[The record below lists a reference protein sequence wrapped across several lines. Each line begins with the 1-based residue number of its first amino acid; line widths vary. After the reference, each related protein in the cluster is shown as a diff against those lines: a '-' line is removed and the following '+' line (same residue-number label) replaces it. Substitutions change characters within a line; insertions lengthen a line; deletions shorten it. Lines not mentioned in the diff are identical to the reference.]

1 MEELYVVLIIEGCF
15 EGMKLVFKGAD
26 GAKDFVSVLL
36 EDMPPKDG
44 VACGDARGVGQA
56 IPRQG
61 TPAFILMQ

>member
-1 MEELYVVLIIEGCF
+1 MEELDVVLIIEGCF

-44 VACGDARGVGQA
+44 VASGDACCIGQA
-56 IPRQG
+56 VARESA
-61 TPAFILMQ
+61 PAFVLMQ